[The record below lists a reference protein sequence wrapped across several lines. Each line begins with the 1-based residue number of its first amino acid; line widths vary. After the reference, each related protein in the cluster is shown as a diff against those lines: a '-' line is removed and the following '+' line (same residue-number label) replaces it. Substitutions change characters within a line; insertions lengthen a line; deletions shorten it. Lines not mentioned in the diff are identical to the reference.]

1 MPETPY
7 SLRELDTKLETRF
20 ERVCDLITEKCN
32 DIVKTQDAQSKT
44 LEEVKTEVKKTN
56 GRVTA
61 LETVNAER
69 RGSGRV
75 LIGIY
80 SLSAT
85 LLIGY
90 LGWVGVKIQE
100 VQARNN
106 ELQAQIPSVVR
117 ESVAEALLPY
127 AK

>member
-1 MPETPY
+1 MSETPY
-7 SLRELDTKLETRF
+7 TLRELDTKLETKF

-32 DIVKTQDAQSKT
+32 DIVKTQTAQSLT

-61 LETVNAER
+61 LETVNAEK

-75 LIGIY
+75 LLAIY
-80 SLSAT
+80 SLSVT

-90 LGWVGVKIQE
+90 LGWVGLKIEE
-100 VQARNN
+100 VQARND

-117 ESVAEALLPY
+117 DSVAEALLPY